1 MLNFKSVFLKVK
13 VWFQNRRMKWRHQES
28 KERREGRIID
38 SEETGWTVTSNVF
51 EDEDFKSEDED
62 EEEVCPVLADSTVDK
77 DGII

>member
-1 MLNFKSVFLKVK
+1 
-13 VWFQNRRMKWRHQES
+13 MKWRHQES